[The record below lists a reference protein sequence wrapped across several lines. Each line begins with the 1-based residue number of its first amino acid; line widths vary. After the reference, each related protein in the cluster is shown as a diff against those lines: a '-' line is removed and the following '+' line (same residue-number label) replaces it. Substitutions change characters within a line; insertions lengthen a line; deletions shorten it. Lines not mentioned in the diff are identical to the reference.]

1 MTDIGAVTPSI
12 EADDAAL
19 GMLAEL
25 THELRSAP
33 SLSRRFGEQDDG
45 AVQADGQHVV
55 IGGERFE
62 GRSVLD
68 VSAETANAG
77 NDRLTGLGVPPQ
89 FARQCQ
95 QPARP
100 CRDPRRLAPA

>member
-45 AVQADGQHVV
+45 AVQADWSARRHRGASDLKVV
-55 IGGERFE
+55 
-62 GRSVLD
+62 
-68 VSAETANAG
+68 
-77 NDRLTGLGVPPQ
+77 
-89 FARQCQ
+89 
-95 QPARP
+95 P
-100 CRDPRRLAPA
+100 CLM